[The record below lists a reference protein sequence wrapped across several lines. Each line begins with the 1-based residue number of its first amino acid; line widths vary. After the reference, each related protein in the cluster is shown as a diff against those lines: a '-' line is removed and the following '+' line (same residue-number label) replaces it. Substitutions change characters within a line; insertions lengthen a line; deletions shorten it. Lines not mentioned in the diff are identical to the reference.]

1 MDLISLKDISNQF
14 KINNQRKLLLI
25 HLFMFKN
32 RLNSE
37 IKKIIG
43 YNALYCNNFM
53 KIYIR

>member
-1 MDLISLKDISNQF
+1 MDLIYLKDISNQF

-53 KIYIR
+53 KIY

>member
-43 YNALYCNNFM
+43 YNVLYCNKDN
-53 KIYIR
+53 KKKKV

>member
-43 YNALYCNNFM
+43 HNVLYCYFHEN
-53 KIYIR
+53 IY

>member
-43 YNALYCNNFM
+43 YNVLYCNNFM
-53 KIYIR
+53 KIY